1 MEEVKIYGLCL
12 ERLKYQIGLANQKVN
27 SDAQSIQERFLLESY
42 NTAEIDDIIDILELY
57 DLEDTTSNHFKE
69 KLEELAYTVSLL
81 LRETLAFDLTDDG
94 HLGLFLLTRDESLT
108 MLEQE
113 NEAGSALE
121 NVH

>member
-1 MEEVKIYGLCL
+1 MEEVKIYRLCL
-12 ERLKYQIGLANQKVN
+12 ERLKYQIGLANKKVI

-94 HLGLFLLTRDESLT
+94 HLGLFLLTRDESLI

-113 NEAGSALE
+113 NEVGSALE